1 MIIKKYVVKNMNEAM
16 TRIRYELGKNALII
30 GQRKVRGKGIKG
42 FFSPKLLEVTA
53 AIESYEKE
61 YDKLDILNAF
71 KKPLDNLENVNT
83 LPKKEVLSSKKEE
96 KFLINK
102 TNLDK
107 HSEQNNPLMKEILEM
122 KSLISKNIIEKEI
135 KEEIPMLESL
145 KENDVDSK
153 IVNYIESQLKECN
166 SIEEKNEKIR
176 KILINNISID
186 NQIDTGVIAF
196 VGPTGVGKTT
206 TIAKIA
212 GELALIKEKKVGL
225 ITIDTYRIGAVE
237 QLKTYSEIINIPFE
251 VVTTLKGMEKAIED
265 MKECDVIL
273 IDTTG
278 TNSKNSMQISEMRAL
293 INKANPDKINLV
305 VSSTIKNKDIEGIL
319 KGYKALGYESVII
332 TKLDETSAY
341 GSLINILFESKVP
354 LSYIT
359 LGQNVPDDIIKLSK
373 EEVLEVILGER
384 TLC

>member
-61 YDKLDILNAF
+61 DDKLDILNAF